1 MIWLLASR
9 WEAGGLERVQLNLAR
24 GFKKRKCSVS
34 IIAGRDLNGPGDN
47 GEVTFIAPRGAWQ
60 MLLGLPLRIR
70 RERPRVVVTTSNDIA
85 VWVTFWRRILYP
97 STAVVVA
104 QHLSLS
110 GPRRAARG
118 FVRLKLELIRW
129 AMRGMLTRSQGL
141 VAVSVA
147 LAAEM
152 ASELKLPR
160 SGIRVIHNPLVST
173 EGVQARH
180 ISQAW
185 PFPHDD
191 VPVFIYA
198 GRLSPEKRLDLLWEA
213 FVLVRATHPARLLIL
228 GQGPEGARVAQWIER
243 STFQSDCALLGRVED
258 ALPWMARSTA
268 LVLPSD
274 YEGFGNVLVEA
285 MSCGVQV
292 IATDCPHGPSEVLG
306 GGQFGQLV
314 PVGDAYALA
323 QAMRNVLN
331 GRQQV
336 AAEDL
341 RERSKAFSID
351 AACEAYL
358 ELFSLAIERLQG
370 RD

>member
-24 GFKKRKCSVS
+24 GFKERTCSVS

-60 MLLGLPLRIR
+60 MLLGLPWRIR
-70 RERPRVVVTTSNDIA
+70 RERPHVVVTTSNDIA
-85 VWVTFWRRILYP
+85 VWITFWRRILYP

-110 GPRRAARG
+110 GPRRRARG
-118 FVRLKLELIRW
+118 FVRAKLELIRW
-129 AMRGMLTRSQGL
+129 AMRVTLTRSQGL
-141 VAVSVA
+141 VAVSAA
-147 LAAEM
+147 LAADM
-152 ASELKLPR
+152 ASELNLPY
-160 SGIRVIHNPLVST
+160 SSIRVIHNPLVRMD
-173 EGVQARH
+173 EMQENL

-185 PFPHDD
+185 PFPDDD

-198 GRLSPEKRLDLLWEA
+198 GRLSSEKRLDLLWEA
-213 FVLVRATHPARLLIL
+213 FQLVRATHLARLLIL
-228 GQGPEGARVAQWIER
+228 GQGPEGARVAQWIEG
-243 STFQSDCALLGRVED
+243 SSIQGDCALPGQVED

-314 PVGDAYALA
+314 PVGDARALA
-323 QAMRNVLN
+323 HAMRNVLD
-331 GRQQV
+331 GKRRV
-336 AAEDL
+336 AVETL

-351 AACEAYL
+351 VACAAYL
-358 ELFSLAIERLQG
+358 EIFNSASERLQG
-370 RD
+370 QN